1 MSRMLKN
8 CFFFLSHCF
17 LLSKFPSAK
26 CLFTFSKTVNMI
38 WGTKKWREFFK
49 SPPLDIKKGKLS
61 ADQEKESGKRDHMWF
76 PLNFPGFGDH
86 ASPHLFLFTISV
98 FHGGWQGAVGKGFEI
113 RQTYPPA
120 SFLTLGEKKKK
131 SLSSLHFKVF
141 NFVLFFIW

>member
-1 MSRMLKN
+1 
-8 CFFFLSHCF
+8 
-17 LLSKFPSAK
+17 
-26 CLFTFSKTVNMI
+26 
-38 WGTKKWREFFK
+38 
-49 SPPLDIKKGKLS
+49 
-61 ADQEKESGKRDHMWF
+61 MWF